1 MPPAHEKRGKL
12 VVATGDPRQLLWQ
25 SKAIKAQQGQ
35 DTGEGR
41 GVPSAPPPTQAEA
54 TTNNL
59 AIAMHFRE
67 AGDLCAA
74 PARLAG
80 WLAHAPAAAASTPYI
95 FPFPPA

>member
-1 MPPAHEKRGKL
+1 M
-12 VVATGDPRQLLWQ
+12 ATGDPTELLWQ
-25 SKAIKAQQGQ
+25 IKARLSLSRREQGQ
-35 DTGEGR
+35 DTGERR
-41 GVPSAPPPTQAEA
+41 GVPSALPGTHRARPPPIILQLQCIFGAD
-54 TTNNL
+54 
-59 AIAMHFRE
+59 

>member
-1 MPPAHEKRGKL
+1 M
-12 VVATGDPRQLLWQ
+12 ATGDPTELLWQ
-25 SKAIKAQQGQ
+25 IKARLSLSRREQGQ